1 MDKVIDQLKKNKPSL
16 SLSSLKTY
24 NYILRRLMKKL
35 EMKTEDFQQLIN
47 KQDEILEILADESV
61 QVRKTILAVLVS
73 LFGQEKTEKL
83 RKKMLDDANTYNEK
97 LKSQNKTEKQEK
109 NWMSWEEVMGRHK
122 SLSKELSPLLKK
134 DNPSPKDLLR
144 LVDLILLSVFVLIPP
159 RRSQDYTEL
168 KLRSY
173 DVNEDNYFDPKR
185 KAFVFNKYKT
195 KKTYGQQIVHLPT
208 NLLKLINRWSKIN
221 PHDHL
226 LFDSKG
232 GPLSPSRLTIK
243 LNNIFGKNISSSMLR
258 HIYISEKVL
267 ADAPKIRERE
277 KVAEAMGHSIN
288 TQEYYN
294 VE

>member
-73 LFGQEKTEKL
+73 LFGPEKTEKI
-83 RKKMLDDANTYNEK
+83 RKKMLEDANTYNEK
-97 LKSQNKTEKQEK
+97 LKTQNKTEKQEK
-109 NWMSWEEVMGRHK
+109 NWMSWEQVMGRHK

-159 RRSQDYTEL
+159 RRSQDYTEM
-168 KLRSY
+168 KVRNFN
-173 DVNEDNYFDPKR
+173 VNEDNYFDSKR

-243 LNNIFGKNISSSMLR
+243 LNNIFGKNLSSSLLR

-267 ADAPKIRERE
+267 ADAPKIKERE
-277 KVAEAMGHSIN
+277 AVAKAMGHS
-288 TQEYYN
+288 TDQQEYYN
-294 VE
+294 VA

>member
-173 DVNEDNYFDPKR
+173 DINEDNYFDSKR